1 VAGNGGYAGATASP
15 SQTGTG
21 GAGTATG
28 GAANANGGGATSGP
42 ATVNNTA
49 TISQSLPF
57 NLAGLTLTIN
67 ANLQTL

>member
-1 VAGNGGYAGATASP
+1 MAGNGGYAGATASP

-28 GAANANGGGATSGP
+28 GAANANGGGATSGA

-49 TISQSLPF
+49 TISQ
-57 NLAGLTLTIN
+57 GLTLSLSGLAVTIY
-67 ANLQTL
+67 ANLQTF